1 MCPPSMVVV
10 LERLNS
16 IYFSVCLCLCV
27 LFVYPSRLRH
37 FIYLLGSYLCRND
50 HTIVTAPLPV
60 CSAKLSTIWLG
71 QYYGGGPRWNPQ
83 CCSFFIFACPI
94 FALLQTSPLQVL
106 SREESS
112 ESKSSWA
119 HWSGGTVRVI
129 VTQPNFWIINDTT
142 RDNTPS
148 SVCPFSKCKIT

>member
-1 MCPPSMVVV
+1 MNGSQFTFVLFLFLFFFLSSSGSFPRPPSRDLVVHMRSSYLVFRWERTVIPVIGWRTCHWMAHRWWCAWRCNLCSLVWPSGGWVCCLMCPPSMVVV

-71 QYYGGGPRWNPQ
+71 
-83 CCSFFIFACPI
+83 
-94 FALLQTSPLQVL
+94 
-106 SREESS
+106 
-112 ESKSSWA
+112 
-119 HWSGGTVRVI
+119 
-129 VTQPNFWIINDTT
+129 
-142 RDNTPS
+142 
-148 SVCPFSKCKIT
+148 